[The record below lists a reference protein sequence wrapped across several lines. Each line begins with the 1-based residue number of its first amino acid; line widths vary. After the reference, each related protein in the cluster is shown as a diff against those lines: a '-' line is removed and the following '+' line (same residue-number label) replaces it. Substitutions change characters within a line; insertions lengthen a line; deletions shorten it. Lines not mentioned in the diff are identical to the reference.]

1 MARSFQELRKLT
13 KKELIEEYDKIATST
28 RAGLSFL
35 ADEIQRRENQET
47 NDRIVK
53 LTAQMKNLTI
63 AITFLTI
70 VNLIVLIL
78 DKIS

>member
-1 MARSFQELRKLT
+1 MAKSFQELRKT
-13 KKELIEEYDKIATST
+13 SKQELIKEYDKKATYT

-35 ADEIQRRENQET
+35 ADEIQRRENQEA

-53 LTAQMKNLTI
+53 LTAQMRNLTI

-70 VNLIVLIL
+70 VNVVVLIL
-78 DKIS
+78 DKLF